1 LQFLGGH
8 LMLTE
13 EQKKKSSDHVL
24 IPKNT
29 PSYPFGITLAVVL
42 LLGILL
48 IAAIYFHIITP

>member
-1 LQFLGGH
+1 
-8 LMLTE
+8 MLTE